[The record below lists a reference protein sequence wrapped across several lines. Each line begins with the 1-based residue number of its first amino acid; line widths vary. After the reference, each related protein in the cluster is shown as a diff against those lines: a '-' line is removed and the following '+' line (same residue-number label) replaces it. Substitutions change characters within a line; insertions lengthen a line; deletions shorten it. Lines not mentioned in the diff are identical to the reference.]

1 MSDTQGERRAQ
12 DVRAHRVDLSEG
24 NLVQHAD
31 TVYRIE
37 RQLDFESVTAKAVE
51 SGRAAVLRIAE
62 LEPAAFDGEPVSKPR
77 SLDAISE
84 KEWEIARGRYAII
97 KPLVKMPRFSRA
109 DVQRR
114 AEEFGRDQSTLYRW
128 IQRYIAFEDVS
139 TLVPVPRGWA
149 KGHTR
154 IPAHTEAV
162 INEVIEDYYLTK
174 QRPSARKTVREVD
187 RRCNERGIKAP
198 AHSTVRAR
206 ISRIPEEERLRRRG
220 FGDLAKGLRP
230 APGHFPNADYPLAM
244 VQIDHTLVDIILVDD
259 VYRLPIGRPWIT
271 VAIDVFSRMVTGY
284 YLSFDAPSVTSV
296 GLCIAHAV
304 LPKEEWLM
312 LHEVDATWP
321 VWGFQNTIHAD
332 NAGEFRSDSVKKSC
346 AKRAVHLEFR
356 PVKRPHYGGHIER
369 LLGTLMTEIHG
380 LPGTT
385 FSSPVQRK
393 GYDSEKESAMTI
405 SEFEKWLVT
414 LICKV
419 YHRRKHSELRMSPLK
434 KWEIGVFGDNAMRGV
449 GLPSRP
455 TDRWDIQRD
464 FMPAIERTVQRNGVS
479 IDSRTYFAQCLRRW
493 TKVKDPNEP
502 RKAREF
508 IFRRDPRDIKSIW
521 FFDPELEQYFDI
533 PMADQSFPSMSLWEW
548 KEVKR
553 YLEAQGRDPNSTSEI
568 LRARTE
574 LREQAEQAQR
584 KTKKARRKVQR
595 RRGHE
600 KKVSPAAPTGSTEPE
615 VEQPPM
621 SDLSDEPVRSSW
633 TIR

>member
-1 MSDTQGERRAQ
+1 MSDAQGERRAQ
-12 DVRAHRVDLSEG
+12 DVRPHRVDLSEG

-37 RQLDFESVTAKAVE
+37 KQLDFESVTATAVE
-51 SGRAAVLRIAE
+51 SGRATVLRIAE
-62 LEPAAFDGEPVSKPR
+62 LEPPPFDREPVSKPR
-77 SLDAISE
+77 SLDAICE

-97 KPLVKMPRFSRA
+97 KPLVKMPRFGRA

-114 AEEFGRDQSTLYRW
+114 AKEFGRDPSTLYRW
-128 IQRYIAFEDVS
+128 IQRYIAFEDLS
-139 TLVPVPRGWA
+139 TLVPEPHGWA

-162 INEVIEDYYLTK
+162 INEVIQDYYLTK

-187 RRCNERGIKAP
+187 RRCNERGITSP

-230 APGHFPNADYPLAM
+230 APGHFPNADYPLAV

-284 YLSFDAPSVTSV
+284 YLSFDDPAVTSV

-304 LPKEEWLM
+304 LPKEEWLV

-321 VWGFQNTIHAD
+321 VWGFPNTIHAD
-332 NAGEFRSDSVKKSC
+332 NASEFRSDSVKKSC
-346 AKRAVHLEFR
+346 AKRGIHLEFR

-380 LPGTT
+380 LPGST

-419 YHRRKHSELRMSPLK
+419 YHRRKHSELGMSPLK
-434 KWEIGVFGDNAMRGV
+434 KWEIGVFGNNAVRGV

-455 TDRWDIQRD
+455 NDRWDIQRD

-479 IDSRTYFAQCLRRW
+479 IDSRTYFAECLRRW
-493 TKVKDPNEP
+493 TKVKDPDEP

-508 IFRRDPRDIKSIW
+508 IFRRDPRDIKTIW
-521 FFDPELEQYFDI
+521 FFDPELEQYFDV

-548 KEVKR
+548 KEVKK

-584 KTKKARRKVQR
+584 KTKKARRKGQR
-595 RRGHE
+595 RREHE

-615 VEQPPM
+615 VEQQPM